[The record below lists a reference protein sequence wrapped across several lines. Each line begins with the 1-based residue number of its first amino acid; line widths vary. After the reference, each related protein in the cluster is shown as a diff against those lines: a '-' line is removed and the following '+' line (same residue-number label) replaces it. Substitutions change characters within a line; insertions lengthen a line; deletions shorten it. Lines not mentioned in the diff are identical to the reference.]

1 MVSYVGL
8 SLLTWIFLCFFAV
21 MDQLSTYWD
30 VEITSEAIGK
40 KEAERRENNVLQKF
54 LWKRFDYKTAA
65 FVSLV
70 MQWILYSIVALLVF
84 LVKDD
89 IVALAA
95 LILSVMM
102 GSFMVTGNFLYY
114 MRCYRLK
121 ERYPK
126 KYKKLIRDYIE

>member
-8 SLLTWIFLCFFAV
+8 SLLTWVFLCFFAV

-40 KEAERRENNVLQKF
+40 KEAERRENNVLQKY
-54 LWKRFDYKTAA
+54 LWKRFSYKTAA
-65 FVSLV
+65 VISLIL
-70 MQWILYSIVALLVF
+70 QWIVYSIVALLVF
-84 LVKDD
+84 LTKDD

-95 LILSVMM
+95 LVLSVMM

-126 KYKKLIRDYIE
+126 RYKKLIRDYIE